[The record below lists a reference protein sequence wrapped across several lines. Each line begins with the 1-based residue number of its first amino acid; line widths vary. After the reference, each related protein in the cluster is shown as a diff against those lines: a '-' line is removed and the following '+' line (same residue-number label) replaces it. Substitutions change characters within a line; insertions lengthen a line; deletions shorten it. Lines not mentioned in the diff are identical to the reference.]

1 MKNSK
6 HYKATLTKT
15 FKCPIR
21 AQRIINKFESK
32 YDINVSCESHI
43 KYNCIT
49 GDKEMAVSKREPN
62 RPTKPKPK
70 KSKSTSNSAEH
81 KKYARK
87 K

>member
-1 MKNSK
+1 MKLKKS
-6 HYKATLTKT
+6 LTKT
-15 FKCPIR
+15 FKCPAR

-32 YDINVSCESHI
+32 YDINVSCDSHI
-43 KYNCIT
+43 KYNCKLT
-49 GDKEMAVSKREPN
+49 GDKEMAISKREPN

-70 KSKSTSNSAEH
+70 KSKSTSKSSEH

>member
-32 YDINVSCESHI
+32 YDIKVSCESHI
-43 KYNCIT
+43 KFNCKIT
-49 GDKEMAVSKREPN
+49 GDKEMPRSRAPK
-62 RPTKPKPK
+62 KPK
-70 KSKSTSNSAEH
+70 KSTTGSKKKTSSSAEH
-81 KKYARK
+81 KKYNQNK
-87 K
+87 